1 MLKTKILV
9 ERGLAWEKAF
19 EIYKQNVK
27 LEHENA
33 ENHLSKNLPADGFY
47 IYNQVNCRY
56 IYIFSLRINLNMIKN
71 LKNFKG

>member
-1 MLKTKILV
+1 LV

-47 IYNQVNCRY
+47 IYNQVYCRC
-56 IYIFSLRINLNMIKN
+56 IYIFSLLGLI
-71 LKNFKG
+71 